1 MRKQTKVVAVASAAA
16 LLAIGG
22 AMTSFAA
29 QGWVEEDGTWYYYD
43 KDGNRVESEWRK
55 SGDGWYYL
63 DSDENGAMATDKL
76 IDDDDD
82 TYYVDANGAMVKNTW
97 VKVVNEDQDDDD
109 DPAEYHYYYMQ
120 SNGKAIKAPSSGKT
134 TFKTIDGKR
143 YAFDDDGIMLWGWVN
158 DNSERETDD
167 NGWAD
172 ATYYLGSWEDGAM
185 KTGWQKI
192 TVYDDTTDKDD
203 DYDYWLN
210 FKSNG
215 KKRTNND
222 SNDSEQPAKTW
233 KSGNK
238 RYHFDQRGVMVYEWY
253 NVATGSEVAS
263 AVTSWRYF
271 NSPED
276 GARMTK
282 GWFKVVAPSQDSD
295 NSFLNYADGDSFA
308 YGDSNDE
315 EERWYYAD
323 KDGVLQSSIIKKIN
337 GKYYGFYPEQLNS
350 AGDTTQGGRAL
361 AGLNQIDVDGN
372 GAITRVYDD
381 GVDADELDDLLDNGI
396 SSSSVSGDLYFF
408 GNKGDIDTDAVMKT
422 GNVTINLDGESY
434 NFYFQ
439 KTGTPATGKGKG
451 VTGIDDN
458 KYVYIKGMRIKAG
471 ADDKYQMVDV
481 TEATTGAGIDINS
494 DNAVV
499 TKLDAPTGT
508 ADVTYTNKD
517 GETVRV
523 YVIND
528 ASKYLVNTS
537 GNLQKSKT
545 SGVKDGNDCYYY
557 VNSDRHVIFYTD
569 NKVLKTDNTKYPT
582 SITVNGNGMD
592 DLAAALGITVVQ

>member
-29 QGWVEEDGTWYYYD
+29 QGWVEEDGTWYYYN
-43 KDGNRVESEWRK
+43 KDGSRVENEWRK

-63 DSDENGAMATDKL
+63 DSEEGGAMATDKL

-82 TYYVDANGAMVKNTW
+82 TYYVDANGTMVKNTW

-109 DPAEYHYYYMQ
+109 LAEYHYYYMQ
-120 SNGKAIKAPSSGKT
+120 ANGKAIKAPSSGKT

-158 DNSERETDD
+158 ENSERETDD

-192 TVYDDTTDKDD
+192 TVYDDSTDKDD
-203 DYDYWLN
+203 DYDYWFN

-222 SNDSEQPAKTW
+222 SDGNEKLTDTW

-238 RYHFDQRGVMVYEWY
+238 RYHFDNRGVMVYEWY
-253 NVATGSEVAS
+253 NVASISNGEQAS
-263 AVTSWRYF
+263 AASMWRYF

-276 GARMTK
+276 GARVTK

-295 NSFLNYADGDSFA
+295 NSFINYRDEDSFA
-308 YGDSNDE
+308 AKDSNDE
-315 EERWYYAD
+315 NERWYYAD
-323 KDGVLQSSIIKKIN
+323 KDGKLKAGEITKIN
-337 GKYYGFYPEQLNS
+337 GKYYGFYPSQEN
-350 AGDTTQGGRAL
+350 AAETTKAARAL
-361 AGLNQIDVDGN
+361 AGLNRLNVNSN
-372 GAITRVYDD
+372 GEVADVYDD
-381 GVDADELDDLLDNGI
+381 DVDADELDDILDGK
-396 SSSSVSGDLYFF
+396 VTTGELYYF
-408 GNKGDIDTDAVMKT
+408 GAKNDIDTDAVMKT
-422 GNVTINLDGESY
+422 GNVTVTLDGESY

-439 KTGTPATGKGKG
+439 KTGTPETGKGKG

-458 KYVYIKGMRIKAG
+458 KYVYLKGARIKADS
-471 ADDKYQMVDV
+471 DDKYQLVEV
-481 TEATTGAGIDINS
+481 TGTKTDINS
-494 DNAVV
+494 TGVKVV
-499 TKLDAPTGT
+499 KVDAPKTVVK
-508 ADVTYTNKD
+508 AYTNKD
-517 GETVRV
+517 GETVHI
-523 YVIND
+523 YKIDNPENT
-528 ASKYLVNTS
+528 YLVNTA

-557 VNSDRHVIFYTD
+557 VNSNRHVVFYSD
-569 NKVLKTDNTKYPT
+569 NKVLKTDNNKHKNADGF
-582 SITVNGNGMD
+582 SVAGNSMD
-592 DLAAALGITVVQ
+592 DVVKALKLTSK